1 MGNAWITQC
10 GSRPHQPTVMRTSP
24 GVRPSAEATS
34 FTSPAVV
41 PARTIASARPRHAL
55 RCGCWKLS
63 VLFGLLFA
71 TAASVAVPSN
81 CTMNFRIHQ
90 ITTIKALTTTRG
102 GGIG

>member
-1 MGNAWITQC
+1 MGNAWITLC

-71 TAASVAVPSN
+71 TAASVASPYELHNELQNSSN
-81 CTMNFRIHQ
+81 HNNKGIDNY
-90 ITTIKALTTTRG
+90 AG
-102 GGIG
+102 GGV